1 MGSGRREGRTHTG
14 RARESSRVVLWAS
27 ETRGR
32 TAEPKLCSVSG
43 GQEAVAC
50 AGSQRFAHAESAR
63 VCVAC
68 IDLEVVVCGWSRKGE
83 EGEGSREKERG
94 TRDKGRGTRATSHDE
109 EVRSREGGERRGGE
123 SSCVPGAIRDKIRA
137 AWSAGQAAP
146 RRSMGQ
152 QSRAARRPLA

>member
-32 TAEPKLCSVSG
+32 TAEPKLCS
-43 GQEAVAC
+43 AVAC

-68 IDLEVVVCGWSRKGE
+68 IDLEVVGE

-94 TRDKGRGTRATSHDE
+94 QGTRDEGRGRVSVARGCGASHDE
-109 EVRSREGGERRGGE
+109 EVRSREGGEREGRE

>member
-1 MGSGRREGRTHTG
+1 VGTSEAGDGEWERARKVVVEEERKDGVRDGTEMGSGRREGRTHTG

-43 GQEAVAC
+43 GQEAVEC

-68 IDLEVVVCGWSRKGE
+68 IELEAVVCGWSRKGE
-83 EGEGSREKERG
+83 EGEGSREKEQG
-94 TRDKGRGTRATSHDE
+94 TRDKGRGTRAS
-109 EVRSREGGERRGGE
+109 
-123 SSCVPGAIRDKIRA
+123 
-137 AWSAGQAAP
+137 
-146 RRSMGQ
+146 
-152 QSRAARRPLA
+152 